1 MGSFQ
6 HRKWSYNKRCNVEV
20 RWGIFSENLT
30 VFVLFL
36 KVVVNIPIQTDIISP
51 WLLLRRMIIS
61 QLELGP
67 PVYQSGRKEDCIIQ
81 KFQNAPLY
89 KGEFVPLDIKEYK
102 IIELI
107 WTINCYDGL
116 RTFYILLKIYSAF
129 FFFQLQEKF
138 FQMIKSAGLCLTRYG
153 ISVSSSLEFENM
165 RSCTHFQFVVD
176 KSSLTIKG
184 SELVNVV
191 NAFIGERVEKPSE
204 VWVAS
209 CNATRPKP
217 LSFSLDLP
225 GAVSNNKDESYEP

>member
-1 MGSFQ
+1 M
-6 HRKWSYNKRCNVEV
+6 EV
-20 RWGIFSENLT
+20 RWGIGRYSENLT

-116 RTFYILLKIYSAF
+116 I
-129 FFFQLQEKF
+129 QLQEKF

-165 RSCTHFQFVVD
+165 RSCAHFQFIVD

-204 VWVAS
+204 VWVRS

-225 GAVSNNKDESYEP
+225 LRRRR

>member
-1 MGSFQ
+1 MTLTSQDDHLTAGAWAACVPIRKKKRTVSF
-6 HRKWSYNKRCNVEV
+6 RSFK
-20 RWGIFSENLT
+20 
-30 VFVLFL
+30 
-36 KVVVNIPIQTDIISP
+36 
-51 WLLLRRMIIS
+51 
-61 QLELGP
+61 
-67 PVYQSGRKEDCIIQ
+67 
-81 KFQNAPLY
+81 NAPLY
-89 KGEFVPLDIKEYK
+89 KGAFVPLDIKEYK

-129 FFFQLQEKF
+129 FFSQLQEKF

-165 RSCTHFQFVVD
+165 RSCAHFQFIVD

-204 VWVAS
+204 VWVGS

-225 GAVSNNKDESYEP
+225 LRRRR

>member
-89 KGEFVPLDIKEYK
+89 KGAFVPLDIKEYK

-107 WTINCYDGL
+107 WTINCYDGP

-129 FFFQLQEKF
+129 FFFPTPGKIFPNDKICGTLPHSIWHLRIIFSWIWKHAL
-138 FQMIKSAGLCLTRYG
+138 M
-153 ISVSSSLEFENM
+153 
-165 RSCTHFQFVVD
+165 CT
-176 KSSLTIKG
+176 
-184 SELVNVV
+184 
-191 NAFIGERVEKPSE
+191 
-204 VWVAS
+204 
-209 CNATRPKP
+209 
-217 LSFSLDLP
+217 FSIHRR
-225 GAVSNNKDESYEP
+225 

>member
-89 KGEFVPLDIKEYK
+89 KGAFVPLDIKEYK

-129 FFFQLQEKF
+129 FFSQLQEKF

-165 RSCTHFQFVVD
+165 RSCAHFQFIVD

-191 NAFIGERVEKPSE
+191 NAKEWKNRARCGSDHAMRPDPS
-204 VWVAS
+204 
-209 CNATRPKP
+209 
-217 LSFSLDLP
+217 LSRFPSICRYD